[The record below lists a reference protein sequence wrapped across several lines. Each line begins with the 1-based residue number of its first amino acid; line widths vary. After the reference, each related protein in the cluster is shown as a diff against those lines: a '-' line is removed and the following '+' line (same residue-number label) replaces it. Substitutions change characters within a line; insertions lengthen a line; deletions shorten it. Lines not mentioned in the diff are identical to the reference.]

1 MLYSHTIKL
10 VSQYDGCDGLK
21 TGHTDNAGYCLAA
34 TAQRSDLRLIAI
46 VLGEKDSKVRN
57 KETMNLL
64 DYGFQSIKVNV
75 LEKKGK
81 VVDTLFFDKANVAE
95 VPVLLKD
102 NLSVVEEIGDNN
114 KYQYEI
120 KMNSLKLPLNRGD
133 VVGTIFVK
141 NGNKIV
147 SRQSLVIDKDIY
159 KIPFFSFYLKTIKQ
173 LLVGNL

>member
-1 MLYSHTIKL
+1 MLQK
-10 VSQYDGCDGLK
+10 
-21 TGHTDNAGYCLAA
+21 
-34 TAQRSDLRLIAI
+34 
-46 VLGEKDSKVRN
+46 
-57 KETMNLL
+57 
-64 DYGFQSIKVNV
+64 FQ
-75 LEKKGK
+75 
-81 VVDTLFFDKANVAE
+81 
-95 VPVLLKD
+95 LKD